1 MQIKSSEKRGVLRK
15 FVDANRA
22 EWYNKDNLN
31 PVTGD
36 GQGMKK
42 QIKNRKPMRSEERR
56 VGKECP

>member
-36 GQGMKK
+36 GQGMNKQKK
-42 QIKNRKPMRSEERR
+42 NQKYT
-56 VGKECP
+56 GGGAH